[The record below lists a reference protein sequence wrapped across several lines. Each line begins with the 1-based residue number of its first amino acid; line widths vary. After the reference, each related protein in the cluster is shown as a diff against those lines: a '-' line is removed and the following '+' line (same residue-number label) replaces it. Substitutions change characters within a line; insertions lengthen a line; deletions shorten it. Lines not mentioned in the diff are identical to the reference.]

1 MHFSLLAGNERPMHA
16 CMIDAYENQVDL
28 ENAMNEQGEY
38 ESEFP
43 PLVIYA
49 VHGMLV
55 RLLTRGH
62 GVSVF

>member
-1 MHFSLLAGNERPMHA
+1 MHA

-38 ESEFP
+38 ESKFP
-43 PLVIYA
+43 PLVIYT
-49 VHGMLV
+49 VHGILGH
-55 RLLTRGH
+55 LFTRRH